1 MFKWTNTLIVNSNL
15 DSSGKPKWSAQA
27 EDTGSGVVGSFE
39 FKRVKVVLT
48 PYVVSVYAK

>member
-27 EDTGSGVVGSFE
+27 E
-39 FKRVKVVLT
+39 
-48 PYVVSVYAK
+48 AKPIWVPVPLLPM

>member
-39 FKRVKVVLT
+39 FKRVNNSSNQT
-48 PYVVSVYAK
+48 